1 LKISKKAIDAD
12 GFSVKYGGGVVPRI
26 RNLGFKLHKCKN
38 AANKLAAFLTK
49 YGGGVG
55 I

>member
-1 LKISKKAIDAD
+1 MQMP
-12 GFSVKYGGGVVPRI
+12 FPVKFDEGAALRM
-26 RNLGFKLHKCKN
+26 RSLEFKLHKCKN
-38 AANKLAAFLTK
+38 AANKLAAFLTE